1 MTVVRKLGMGI
12 AVVVGLLAL
21 GAGILYALF
30 DEAAVK
36 RQLVEQVAAKTGR
49 QLSIDGPLGLSVWPD
64 VAVRVGQLRLSEADG
79 RSEFVRLGSARI
91 AVAVMPLLAKRLEAK
106 RVEIDGL
113 TVNLVKHKDGSLNV
127 DDLIKGKPASDA
139 APQAAAGKPGAPMEI
154 DVAGLVLRDVRL
166 SWRDEATGKTSEISD
181 LDLSTGALAGN
192 TGSKRFSV
200 EKFKLATQGSSG
212 ADHVV
217 LALETP
223 GVTLSEGEAKGD
235 SLVLS
240 ATLESTGKKVVARVA
255 LDDLSG
261 SLDTL
266 AIRKFAL
273 VVEGKVGEAE
283 FKADL
288 ASPVSVN
295 GKDKMVTLD
304 KLVGSVDVASPA
316 LPMKRLKL
324 PLDAR
329 LTADLEHQKADLAL
343 KTSLDDSKMDLTLA
357 VERFAPLA
365 LGFALAI
372 DQLNVDRYL
381 PPKKAGPGGGA
392 TAKAEAGKAAEAKI
406 DLSAL
411 KGLDIKG
418 SIKVGRL
425 EAHKLKMS
433 GLDARIEAADGRLRV
448 APLRANLYG
457 GSLDGSLAANAGN
470 NQFALRQNLR
480 GIDIA
485 PLLKDLADKDILEG
499 HGSVS
504 LDVTTRGDTVSALK
518 RGLAGN
524 ASLALSNG
532 AIKGLNVA
540 KLLREAKALLNG
552 RQAMSGNT
560 STAEKTDF
568 SELTASFRID
578 GGVAHNSDLS
588 LKSPVLR
595 LAGDGDIDIGHDR
608 IDYLAK
614 VSVADVLTGPG
625 SELAQ
630 LKGITVPLRLR
641 GPYSQIAYTLEL
653 DKLLVDVA
661 RTKLKEKAQ
670 EVLGKELQKLFG
682 R

>member
-1 MTVVRKLGMGI
+1 MTVVRKLGIGV
-12 AVVVGLLAL
+12 AVLVGLLAV
-21 GAGILYALF
+21 GAGTLYALF
-30 DEAAVK
+30 DEAAIK
-36 RQLVEQVAAKTGR
+36 RQLIEQVAAKTGR
-49 QLSIDGPLGLSVWPD
+49 QLSIEGELGLSVWPD
-64 VAVRVGQLRLSEADG
+64 VAVRLGQISLSEADG
-79 RSEFVRLGSARI
+79 RSEFARLGSARI
-91 AVAVMPLLAKRLEAK
+91 AVAVMPLLSKRLEAK
-106 RVEIDGL
+106 RIEIDGL
-113 TVNLVKHKDGSLNV
+113 TVNLVKHKDGSLNI
-127 DDLIKGKPASDA
+127 DDLTQGKPAPGA
-139 APQAAAGKPGAPMEI
+139 APEASAGKPGAPMEI
-154 DVAGLVLRDVRL
+154 DIAGLALHNVHL
-166 SWRDEATGKTSEISD
+166 SWHDEATGKTSEISD
-181 LDLSTGALAGN
+181 LDLSTGSLSGN

-212 ADHVV
+212 ADHFV

-223 GVTLSEGEAKGD
+223 GLKLTEGEAKGD
-235 SLVLS
+235 SLVMS
-240 ATLESTGKKVVARVA
+240 ATLERTGKKVVARIA
-255 LDDLSG
+255 LDDLGG
-261 SLDTL
+261 SLDALT
-266 AIRKFAL
+266 IRKFAL
-273 VVEGKVGEAE
+273 VVDGKVGEAD

-295 GKDKMVTLD
+295 GKDKIVTLD

-329 LTADLEHQKADLAL
+329 LTADLEHKKADFTL
-343 KTSLDDSKMDLTLA
+343 KTRLDDSKMDLKLA

-365 LGFALAI
+365 LGFALDI
-372 DQLNVDRYL
+372 DQLNVDHYL
-381 PPKKAGPGGGA
+381 PPKKAGQGGGA
-392 TAKAEAGKAAEAKI
+392 SAKAEAGKAAEAKI
-406 DLSAL
+406 DLAAL

-418 SIKVGRL
+418 SVKVGRL
-425 EAHKLKMS
+425 EAHKLKLS
-433 GLDARIEAADGRLRV
+433 GLDARIEAADGRLQV

-457 GSLDGSLAANAGN
+457 GSLDGSLSANAGN

-480 GIDIA
+480 GVDIA

-540 KLLREAKALLNG
+540 KLLREAKALLSG
-552 RQAMSGNT
+552 KQAMSGNA
-560 STAEKTDF
+560 SMAEKTDF
-568 SELTASFRID
+568 SALTASFRID
-578 GGVAHNSDLS
+578 GGVARNSDLS

-595 LAGDGDIDIGHDR
+595 LAGEGDIDIGNDR

-614 VSVADVLTGPG
+614 VSVDDSLTGSG

-641 GPYSQIAYTLEL
+641 GPYPQIAYTLEL
-653 DKLLVDVA
+653 DKLLVEA
-661 RTKLKEKAQ
+661 AKTKLKEKAQ
-670 EVLGKELQKLFG
+670 EMLGKELQKLFG

>member
-12 AVVVGLLAL
+12 AVVVGLLAV

-127 DDLIKGKPASDA
+127 DDLIKGKPAPDA
-139 APQAAAGKPGAPMEI
+139 APQASAGKPGAPMEI

-200 EKFKLATQGSSG
+200 EKFKLATQEQRRRPCCAGLG
-212 ADHVV
+212 NAGGD
-217 LALETP
+217 AERRR
-223 GVTLSEGEAKGD
+223 GQGD

-614 VSVADVLTGPG
+614 VSVADALTGPG